1 MLFLTHLCFKCILT
15 DSRNTVSLNLG
26 AMHTYKF
33 INFIM
38 LMGFFSSAGE
48 FSPGSSGQP
57 KQHIWFTYSQQ
68 SCWWKRNWRQFLFY
82 YWRRG
87 LPTLVEGE
95 SGYHVM
101 DHTRRDYQQGTLRW
115 VWTMT
120 CWYKLRRLIF
130 DTLRPE
136 LNGQTPNF
144 IEPQICAGGFKDVI
158 WLRMDAKIVDEH
170 KAWQTAA

>member
-1 MLFLTHLCFKCILT
+1 MLFLAHLCFKCILT
-15 DSRNTVSLNLG
+15 DSRNTVRLNMG
-26 AMHTYKF
+26 AMHTQKF
-33 INFIM
+33 IGCIM
-38 LMGFFSSAGE
+38 FVGWVFFLSSTGE

-101 DHTRRDYQQGTLRW
+101 DHTRRDYQQGTHRW
-115 VWTMT
+115 LWTMT
-120 CWYKLRRLIF
+120 CRYEQRSVIIDTFRPESNGLCFDSECLPMHSSKRKLPGYLLIF
-130 DTLRPE
+130 NRSQ
-136 LNGQTPNF
+136 GF
-144 IEPQICAGGFKDVI
+144 I
-158 WLRMDAKIVDEH
+158 
-170 KAWQTAA
+170 WQ

>member
-1 MLFLTHLCFKCILT
+1 
-15 DSRNTVSLNLG
+15 
-26 AMHTYKF
+26 
-33 INFIM
+33 M
-38 LMGFFSSAGE
+38 LMGCWFFSAAQVNLALGRPASQ
-48 FSPGSSGQP
+48 SS
-57 KQHIWFTYSQQ
+57 TYGTKSQQ

-87 LPTLVEGE
+87 LPTLAEGE

-136 LNGQTPNF
+136 LNGRTPNF

-170 KAWQTAA
+170 KAWQTAASLRLSGCYRVVKWRPSSSTPSRC